1 MQKLEIDTAPW
12 VFEEEGTGHRREVT
26 IGAVCSVPRLAFS
39 THWGAL
45 QRAFDAMQIPVI
57 KITGYGWGACL
68 QRGINLLIEA
78 GCDYVITIDYD
89 SIFHKE
95 DILDLLQLAAR
106 FEEADAIL
114 PWQVRRGGYEEM
126 LLLIRDE
133 NDQPTRTV
141 TAQRLQGEMVPIAGG
156 HFGLTL
162 LKTSA
167 LKATPKPW
175 FWDVPNKDGEWE
187 DGKTDADIYFWNK
200 FREAGH
206 KTFLANNVRIGHID
220 EEILWP
226 NAQFGITRQSA
237 ADYVEKGKPE
247 LDMFSGYNAPMETR
261 NKDGRF
267 VPFVNSIDTWNYTS
281 QFWEDSIFDAIFK
294 RIGTANKW
302 CFECGASD
310 GLFFSNTRKLIE
322 EGWNAIQVEA
332 DPVFFEQLSNRY
344 TDNPRVQCVQQF
356 VGLKPGN
363 RIDDIL
369 ERAGAPRDID
379 LLVIDVD
386 GQDYHLWNSLTK
398 YRPRVI
404 CVEFKPGVTS
414 MYIPEPGAEGTQAG
428 VHPLQWMAKAK
439 EYTPIVATQSNLIC
453 VPNELAHLL
462 EETNHADVR
471 NRKAEPE
478 QGTANRVQVDGPES
492 GKGYATREASG

>member
-1 MQKLEIDTAPW
+1 MQKLEINTAPW
-12 VFEEEGTGHRREVT
+12 VFEEQGTGERREVR

-68 QRGINLLIEA
+68 QRGINLLVEA
-78 GCDYVITIDYD
+78 GCDWIITIDYD

-95 DILDLLQLAAR
+95 DILELLLLAAR
-106 FEEADAIL
+106 YDEADAIL
-114 PWQVRRGGYEEM
+114 PWQVRRGGYDEM
-126 LLLIRDE
+126 LLLIRDA
-133 NDQPTRTV
+133 DDKPVKSV
-141 TAQRLQGEMVPIAGG
+141 TAQRLQGELVPVAGG

-162 LKTSA
+162 IKVDA
-167 LKATPKPW
+167 LKRTPKPW
-175 FWDVPNKDGEWE
+175 FWDQPNKDGEWE
-187 DGKTDADIYFWNK
+187 DGKTDADIHFWNV
-200 FREAGH
+200 FREAGNRA
-206 KTFLANNVRIGHID
+206 FLANDVRIGHID

-226 NAQFGITRQSA
+226 NAQFGITRQNA
-237 ADYVEKGKPE
+237 ADYIEKGKPE
-247 LDMFSGYNAPMETR
+247 LELISGYNADISSR
-261 NKDGRF
+261 KKDARF
-267 VPFVNSIDTWNYTS
+267 IPFVNSIKLWNHTS
-281 QFWEDSIFDAIFK
+281 QFAEDAIIEAIFE
-294 RIGTANKW
+294 RIGTENKW

-322 EGWNAIQVEA
+322 DGWNAVQVEA
-332 DPVFFEQLSNRY
+332 DPTFFEQLSNRY
-344 TDNPRVQCVQQF
+344 KDNPRVQCVQQF
-356 VGLKPGN
+356 VGLKAGN

-369 ERAGAPRDID
+369 ERCGAPRDID

-386 GQDYHLWNSLTK
+386 GQDYHLWNSLMN

-439 EYTPIVATQSNLIC
+439 EYTAVVATQTNLIC

-462 EETNHADVR
+462 EDTNHADEEH
-471 NRKAEPE
+471 RKAESE
-478 QGTANRVQVDGPES
+478 QQSKNRFQADVEVSSQRLS
-492 GKGYATREASG
+492 TSEAHA

>member
-1 MQKLEIDTAPW
+1 MQKLEIETAPW
-12 VFEEEGTGHRREVT
+12 VFEEQGTGERREVR

-45 QRAFDAMQIPVI
+45 QRAFEDMQIPVI

-95 DILDLLQLAAR
+95 DILELLLLAAR
-106 FEEADAIL
+106 YEDADAIL
-114 PWQVRRGGYEEM
+114 PWQVRRGGYEE
-126 LLLIRDE
+126 LLVLVRDGE
-133 NDQPTRTV
+133 NRPVKSMSVSEVQNELV
-141 TAQRLQGEMVPIAGG
+141 AVAGG

-162 LKTSA
+162 IKTAA
-167 LKATPKPW
+167 LLTTPKPW
-175 FWDVPNKDGEWE
+175 FWDVPNGDGEWE

-206 KTFLANNVRIGHID
+206 QACLATNIRIGHID

-226 NAQFGITRQSA
+226 NAQFGITRQNA
-237 ADYVEKGKPE
+237 ADYIEKGKPE
-247 LDMFSGYNAPMETR
+247 LVRVSGYTYDGEDRKQDTR
-261 NKDGRF
+261 F
-267 VPFVNSIDTWNYTS
+267 IPFIAGIESWNHTS
-281 QFWEDSIFDAIFK
+281 QFGEDSIIQAIFD
-294 RIGTANKW
+294 RIGTENRW

-322 EGWNAIQVEA
+322 DGWSAIQVEA
-332 DPVFFEQLSNRY
+332 DPAFFEQLSTRY
-344 TDNPRVQCVQQF
+344 KDNPKVHCLNQF

-363 RIDDIL
+363 RIDDVL
-369 ERAGAPRDID
+369 KRVGAPQEID

-386 GQDYHLWNSLTK
+386 GQDYHLWNSLTN
-398 YRPRVI
+398 YRPRVL
-404 CVEFKPGVTS
+404 CVEFAPGVQG

-428 VHPLQWMAKAK
+428 MHPLHYMAKAK
-439 EYTPIVATQSNLIC
+439 GYTPIVATHCNLIC
-453 VPNELAHLL
+453 VQNELAHLL
-462 EETNHADVR
+462 EETSHANEKHR
-471 NRKAEPE
+471 EAEPE
-478 QGTANRVQVDGPES
+478 QRSKNWIQTDGADGGKRRV
-492 GKGYATREASG
+492 AAEAFR